1 MDEQKIIFEVESL
14 IEESF
19 LLMENYDDK
28 KARRIVKQ
36 VFYIDKLINKLLEEA
51 KTAAIIS
58 NVAENKQTKAAY
70 ERYLGNLT
78 TIHLMFSNYVKY
90 QPKTKKGYY
99 MFIKDITTYANEF
112 VITK

>member
-1 MDEQKIIFEVESL
+1 MDEQKIIFEVENL

-28 KARRIVKQ
+28 KAKRIVKQ
-36 VFYIDKLINKLLEEA
+36 VFYIDKLVNKLLEEA

-58 NVAENKQTKAAY
+58 NIAENEQTKAVY
-70 ERYLGNLT
+70 ERYIGNLRV
-78 TIHLMFSNYVKY
+78 INQMFSNYVKY

-112 VITK
+112 VIIK

>member
-1 MDEQKIIFEVESL
+1 MDEQKIIFEVENL

-36 VFYIDKLINKLLEEA
+36 VFYLDKLVNKLLEEA
-51 KTAAIIS
+51 KTAASIS
-58 NVAENKQTKAAY
+58 NIADNNQTKAVY
-70 ERYLGNLT
+70 ERYFRNLT
-78 TIHLMFSNYVKY
+78 SIHLMFSNYVKY

-112 VITK
+112 VIIK